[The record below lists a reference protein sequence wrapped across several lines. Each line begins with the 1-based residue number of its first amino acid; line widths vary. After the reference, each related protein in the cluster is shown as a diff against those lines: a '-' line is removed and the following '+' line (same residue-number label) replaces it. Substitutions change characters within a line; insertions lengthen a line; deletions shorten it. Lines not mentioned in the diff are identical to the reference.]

1 MEAYITHPLS
11 GFARK
16 IWLSLAIMAIVAIHT
31 QAQQLYKIGSETTM
45 TIDGTSTIH
54 DWSSAVKH
62 VYGEG
67 KFTLEGNT
75 ITAISDLKVNMV
87 VKSIKS
93 GKGTL
98 MDNNTY
104 KALKAEKYP
113 EIIYELQSL
122 QVLPNQKLNTTGKLT
137 IGGMTKTIKMLAG
150 YQINAGKISIQ
161 GEMPI
166 LLREYNIDPP
176 TAMMGTIKT
185 GEEVKVIFNTVFTSA
200 KQLSN
205 L

>member
-1 MEAYITHPLS
+1 MEAHITHSLS
-11 GFARK
+11 GCSRK
-16 IWLSLAIMAIVAIHT
+16 LWLSLAILVLVVIHT
-31 QAQQLYKIGSETTM
+31 QAQQLYKIGPETTM
-45 TIDGTSTIH
+45 QIDGTSTVH
-54 DWSSAVKH
+54 DWSSSVKYVH
-62 VYGEG
+62 GEG
-67 KFTLEGNT
+67 KFTLDGNT
-75 ITAISDLKVNMV
+75 LTAITDLKVNMV

-93 GKGTL
+93 GKGAM

-113 EIIYELQSL
+113 EITFELQSL

-137 IGGMTKTIKMLAG
+137 IGGVTKSIKMQVG
-150 YQINAGKISIQ
+150 YQVNAGKISIQ

-166 LLREYNIDPP
+166 VMREYNIDPP

-185 GEEVKVIFNTVFTSA
+185 GEEVKVIFNALFTA
-200 KQLSN
+200 TKELSN